1 MVITRSEITLI
12 THPASKLQG
21 IKNMKFQGFRV
32 ISLLSLCA
40 LLLSACVQTVPK
52 DALTFTPESLKNRQL
67 QTKRFETGQ
76 EKKLLTA
83 SAQVLQDM
91 GFTIEESETKLGTIV
106 GSKDADATNAGQIAG
121 AILIAA
127 LGGGSVPI
135 DDKQK
140 IRVSVVT
147 KPSSGKTTNLR
158 VTFQRIVWNNYG
170 QVSKLEFVNDE
181 EIYKDF
187 FDKLSK
193 SVFLTA
199 NEI

>member
-1 MVITRSEITLI
+1 M
-12 THPASKLQG
+12 KLQG
-21 IKNMKFQGFRV
+21 YRT
-32 ISLLSLCA
+32 ISLLCACA
-40 LLLSACVQTVPK
+40 LLLSACAQTVPK

-67 QTKRFETGQ
+67 QTKKFDTGR
-76 EKKLLTA
+76 EKKLLVA

-91 GFTIEESETKLGTIV
+91 GFTIEESEMKLGTIV

-127 LGGGSVPI
+127 LGGGNVPI

-147 KPSSGKTTNLR
+147 KPVSTKTTNLR

-170 QVSKLEFVNDE
+170 QVSKLEFVNDA

>member
-1 MVITRSEITLI
+1 MN
-12 THPASKLQG
+12 LQG
-21 IKNMKFQGFRV
+21 YKIV
-32 ISLLSLCA
+32 SLICLCA
-40 LLLSACVQTVPK
+40 FMMSACVQTVPK

-91 GFTIEESETKLGTIV
+91 GFTIEESEMKLGAIV

-127 LGGGSVPI
+127 LGGGSVPV

-147 KPSSGKTTNLR
+147 KPTSSKTTNLR
-158 VTFQRIVWNNYG
+158 VTFQRIVWNTRG
-170 QVSKLEFVNDE
+170 QVSRLEFVNDE
-181 EIYKDF
+181 EIYTSF